1 MTNTFRY
8 SFLAGLIV
16 TLIPVLH
23 AGAPNTKT
31 ELEISIR
38 VYNYAGLSDSV
49 LERAQRE
56 TAHILRETGVETRWV
71 ACALKAEDLDKYPEC
86 NRRRAKADLV
96 LAIVPREMAK
106 KMDKRHDVFGVA
118 ASADSG
124 QGYRASIFHHR
135 IKELSD
141 RWQASEAL
149 LLGHFIGH
157 EVGHLL
163 LGTNSHSR
171 SGIMHVPWTK
181 VERERAQRAAL
192 LFTDQEAER
201 IRADV
206 ERRARPEERF

>member
-71 ACALKAEDLDKYPEC
+71 A
-86 NRRRAKADLV
+86 
-96 LAIVPREMAK
+96 
-106 KMDKRHDVFGVA
+106 
-118 ASADSG
+118 
-124 QGYRASIFHHR
+124 
-135 IKELSD
+135 
-141 RWQASEAL
+141 
-149 LLGHFIGH
+149 
-157 EVGHLL
+157 
-163 LGTNSHSR
+163 
-171 SGIMHVPWTK
+171 
-181 VERERAQRAAL
+181 
-192 LFTDQEAER
+192 
-201 IRADV
+201 
-206 ERRARPEERF
+206 

>member
-1 MTNTFRY
+1 MPRTCTIAA
-8 SFLAGLIV
+8 LAGLV
-16 TLIPVLH
+16 LILTPDLR
-23 AGAPNTKT
+23 ARTPKT
-31 ELEISIR
+31 DTDREISIR

-56 TAHILRETGVETRWV
+56 TAHILRETGIETRWV
-71 ACALKAEDLDKYPEC
+71 ACALKAVDLDKFPEC

-124 QGYRASIFHHR
+124 KGYRASIFHHR
-135 IKELSD
+135 IKELSE

-149 LLGHFIGH
+149 LLGHFVAH

-181 VERERAQRAAL
+181 VERERAHRASL

-206 ERRARPEERF
+206 ERRARPEGRQ